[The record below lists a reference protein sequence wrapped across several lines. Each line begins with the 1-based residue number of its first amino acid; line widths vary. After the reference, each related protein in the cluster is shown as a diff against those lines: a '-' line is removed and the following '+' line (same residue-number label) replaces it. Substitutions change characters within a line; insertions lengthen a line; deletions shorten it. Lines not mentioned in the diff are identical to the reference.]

1 MGLKKCPVCGEK
13 FADTYKRCPFCEEEL
28 NPRRAKQP
36 KRYEG
41 GGRRLARRDY
51 EEETARP
58 VYDEESYRPRRGMEE
73 EAYRPRRSADEE
85 EYRPRRSAPEREY
98 REEEREY
105 RGRRSRR
112 DEAYDGYDDYDE
124 RYDDDYGNGYDDY
137 GNGYDDYDDD
147 DRGSPWFKVVL
158 VILIA
163 IIIACLLYLF
173 RGPIGNLIG
182 GNDDPASSASSMMSE
197 GDPKPGD
204 PDFVDPDEGTE
215 PDVQEPDG
223 SEPDQQDPPDEGQP
237 ETQDPPAVTGTL
249 TLSHEDVSIA
259 GDEKFTLSARSGSG
273 NVTYSSKEPS
283 VATVNAS
290 GVVTGVKKGTTEITV
305 KRGSDSAVCVVRVK
319 SNGTASTN
327 TGDGGAAAASVTLNR
342 EDMTLSAGET
352 FVLKAQGNTTSV
364 TWSTANSAVAT
375 VDGSGK
381 VTAVSAGTTTI
392 TASWDGHTAK
402 CIVRVK

>member
-112 DEAYDGYDDYDE
+112 DEAYDDYDDYDE
-124 RYDDDYGNGYDDY
+124 RYDDDY

-273 NVTYSSKEPS
+273 NVTYSSKDPS

-327 TGDGGAAAASVTLNR
+327 TGNGGAAAASVTLNR

>member
-58 VYDEESYRPRRGMEE
+58 VYDEESYRPRR
-73 EAYRPRRSADEE
+73 SADEE

-112 DEAYDGYDDYDE
+112 DEAYDDYDDYDE
-124 RYDDDYGNGYDDY
+124 RYDDDY

-273 NVTYSSKEPS
+273 NVTYSSKDPS

>member
-85 EYRPRRSAPEREY
+85 EYRPRRSAPEREC

-112 DEAYDGYDDYDE
+112 DEAYDDYDDYDE
-124 RYDDDYGNGYDDY
+124 RYDDDY

-273 NVTYSSKEPS
+273 NVTYSSKDPS

>member
-112 DEAYDGYDDYDE
+112 DEAYDDYDDYDE
-124 RYDDDYGNGYDDY
+124 RYDDDY

-273 NVTYSSKEPS
+273 NVTYSSKDPS

>member
-73 EAYRPRRSADEE
+73 EAYRPRRSA
-85 EYRPRRSAPEREY
+85 PEREY

-112 DEAYDGYDDYDE
+112 DEAYDDYDDYDE
-124 RYDDDYGNGYDDY
+124 RYDDDY

-158 VILIA
+158 VILTA

-273 NVTYSSKEPS
+273 NVTYSSKDPS

>member
-85 EYRPRRSAPEREY
+85 EYHPRRSAPEREY

-112 DEAYDGYDDYDE
+112 DEAYDDYDDYDE
-124 RYDDDYGNGYDDY
+124 RYDDDY

-273 NVTYSSKEPS
+273 NVTYSSKDPS

-327 TGDGGAAAASVTLNR
+327 TGNGGAAAASVTLNR